1 MTRTILLVLV
11 LLFSNVARAAER
23 GWIQGDHFRFA
34 NIPSL
39 SSANKVGL
47 TLQNPATTGIRF
59 TNQLSIQKILPNHNY
74 MNGSGVALGDFDGD
88 GLCDIYVCSLE
99 GGNALYKN
107 LGGWKFTNVAA
118 AAGELPAPTKLR
130 PAQYLQ
136 T

>member
-11 LLFSNVARAAER
+11 LLFSNVARSAEL
-23 GWIQGDHFRFA
+23 GWFQGDHFRFA

-39 SSANKVGL
+39 SLANKVGF
-47 TLQNPATTGIRF
+47 TLQHPASTGIRF
-59 TNQLSIQKILPNHNY
+59 INQLSIQKILPNHNY